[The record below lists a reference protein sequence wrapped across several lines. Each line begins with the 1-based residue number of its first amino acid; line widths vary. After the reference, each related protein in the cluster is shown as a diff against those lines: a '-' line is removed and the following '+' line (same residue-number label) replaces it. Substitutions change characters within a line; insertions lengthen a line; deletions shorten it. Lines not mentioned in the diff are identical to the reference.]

1 MSAQPG
7 ADERATASSGRVGRV
22 ESADVRRVGEDE
34 WQIVA
39 WLWQCFRHDLAL
51 VVSGLPYADGRYQKS
66 GSLLSLHPLLTTP
79 RGLRAGAGR

>member
-39 WLWQCFRHDLAL
+39 WLWQCFRHDPA
-51 VVSGLPYADGRYQKS
+51 GF
-66 GSLLSLHPLLTTP
+66 
-79 RGLRAGAGR
+79 RAGAGR